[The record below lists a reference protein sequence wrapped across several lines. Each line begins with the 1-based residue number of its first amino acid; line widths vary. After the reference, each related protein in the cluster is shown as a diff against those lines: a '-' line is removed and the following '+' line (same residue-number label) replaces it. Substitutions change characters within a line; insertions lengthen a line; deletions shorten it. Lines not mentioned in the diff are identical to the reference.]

1 MKLHTDSIFQV
12 PIREDFV
19 LILKNVYQSPRNNTH
34 RKERCS
40 DGINLQMVGEEIIQ
54 EET

>member
-1 MKLHTDSIFQV
+1 MYLHTDSIFQV

-40 DGINLQMVGEEIIQ
+40 DGTNLQMVGETSVQ
-54 EET
+54 KKT